1 MGGTRTD
8 RLQDL
13 QFLYSP
19 CTGMQLCFLLQ
30 QHTFQWPALCL
41 SIHTHTHTLSTSY
54 LPTLYLLLSIFTYQ
68 DWETEAQEPSLQG
81 PRIPRQAAREAGS
94 HPALVGPLPGVHQVV
109 LLQVGQL
116 GEALL
121 TQGTLKWTL
130 STVHTQVDLEK
141 VLPAARNV

>member
-1 MGGTRTD
+1 
-8 RLQDL
+8 
-13 QFLYSP
+13 
-19 CTGMQLCFLLQ
+19 MQLCFLLQ

-41 SIHTHTHTLSTSY
+41 SIHTHTHTLSPLAIFPPSTFSS
-54 LPTLYLLLSIFTYQ
+54 PSLLIRIGKQ
-68 DWETEAQEPSLQG
+68 REAQEPSLQG
-81 PRIPRQAAREAGS
+81 PRIPRQAAREAGA